1 MSVAMQVIGKGN
13 KLTKPS
19 LPYVAVPTT
28 AGGKYS
34 LHRCVRAAAR
44 HWFSLETNVTMLAC
58 LHECEW
64 FHVIAQARAPR

>member
-34 LHRCVRAAAR
+34 LHRFV
-44 HWFSLETNVTMLAC
+44 
-58 LHECEW
+58 
-64 FHVIAQARAPR
+64 